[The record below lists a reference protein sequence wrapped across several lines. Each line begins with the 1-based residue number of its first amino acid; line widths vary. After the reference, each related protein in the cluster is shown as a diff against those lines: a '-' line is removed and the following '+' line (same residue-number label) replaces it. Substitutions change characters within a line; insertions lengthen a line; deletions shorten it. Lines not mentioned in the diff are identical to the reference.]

1 VPDGDQRQLQQALR
15 ELEQRQRAEAP
26 APGAPVRRE
35 TGRVRIPEGGAVPQS
50 DALLERLYAGEL
62 VAREKKPYVVDTRR
76 CHGPM
81 LVSVDANPMVLL
93 DACSQ
98 IATLTH
104 GFAHEQMVQGIHEG
118 RFDACLWHNPDV
130 RVTRSPELEEYEDGL
145 LAHAPA
151 GLKHVCFVGAGGAEA
166 NEKAL
171 RIARLH
177 CPDGDRK
184 HRVLAFRHSFHGR
197 TLVALMSTWNPA
209 KRGPFEFEGYETVF
223 SDTNLDDVKRIL
235 DERGDEIYAAII
247 EPMQA
252 EGGDVHLTM
261 ELVRGIRR
269 LTREHGIPLIADEV
283 QTGFGTGG
291 PFFWWHRLGLG
302 YDPETSPDLLT
313 CAKKAQLG
321 VVISRWPDPE
331 PDAVNVVSGLR
342 GLIQLQTA
350 GDQRRLDEL
359 LRPRLAELT
368 DRFEEIENPRVA
380 GTTFAFDLPDTAAR
394 DAFVAQRFQ
403 RGFMVYGAGT
413 RTIRFRLSA
422 GWGERHLDDLFARI
436 AIALEWLDDAEG
448 ALEWSPE
455 GGERPIERDYEI
467 REVREEDWPQ
477 IMKIEF
483 EVYEPARADTQEYLS
498 GAAATGVGLVAVD
511 RDSHELLGFCMG
523 GKLEAFD
530 YVAGVDRDENLG
542 KDNTFHS
549 ADVTVSP
556 RARGRGIGRGL
567 KRRQIEWAAEHG
579 YRFMTGRNRVGH
591 TTEMTSLNRSFGSYL
606 LYRLKGVYSD
616 GGDTDYY
623 RIALQAPAIPDVER
637 DPLDVASGM
646 QAPFGPAPAFMKD
659 REWVGPAVTRLNLSN
674 WTTMDVVH
682 YTEHLRHVLPR
693 GTKHVYFTSSRD
705 ELVDKSLRCLRISRE
720 KGQIAIGLDGG
731 YVGQTTAAAR
741 SLSDPRGFGDRFG
754 LFDWPRLPHPA
765 RAGIDATIAALDAFV
780 SEKGSEAILGLYVEL
795 VGERSGLVLAGDDA
809 ERLAE
814 ACRRHDVPL
823 VLVESTTGLYRSG
836 HGAWGVDGLPAS
848 VVPDLVLWYPG
859 GQLGHVFVGDRYWVG
874 KPLMLISTWD
884 GDEVSVA
891 RTHEHLRRAWQL
903 DLGPAIEALDEVVS
917 EAAESLAGTAGGQG
931 LYRTIEVKDA
941 ARIDALLEMA
951 SGQGLRLRRGLPN
964 VIVFA
969 PALDVA
975 PEALSGPVAEALRA
989 AIAEVMG

>member
-1 VPDGDQRQLQQALR
+1 MPDGDQRQIQERLR

-35 TGRVRIPEGGAVPQS
+35 TGRVRVPEGGAVPQS
-50 DALLERLYAGEL
+50 AALLERLYAEGL
-62 VAREKKPYVVDTRR
+62 VAREKKPYVIDTRR

-81 LVSVDANPMVLL
+81 LVSVDQNPMVLL

-130 RVTRSPELEEYEDGL
+130 RVTRSPELEEYTEGL

-151 GLKHVCFVGAGGAEA
+151 GLQHVCFVGAGGAEA

-177 CPDGDRK
+177 CKDGDRK

-197 TLVALMSTWNPA
+197 TLVALMSTWNPS
-209 KRGPFEFEGYETVF
+209 KRGPFEFDGYETVF
-223 SDTNLDDVKRIL
+223 AQTDLADVERIL

-269 LTREHGIPLIADEV
+269 LTRERGIPLIADEV

-302 YDPETSPDLLT
+302 YDPDTSPDLLT

-331 PDAVNVVSGLR
+331 PDAVNVVSALR

-359 LRPRLAELT
+359 LRPRLADLT
-368 DRFEEIENPRVA
+368 RRFPMLETPRVA
-380 GTTFAFDLPDTAAR
+380 GTTFAFDLPDTATR

-403 RGFMVYGAGT
+403 RGFMVYGAGE

-422 GWGERHLDDLFARI
+422 AWGERHLDDLFARI
-436 AIALEWLDDAEG
+436 ATALEWVDDAEG
-448 ALEWSPE
+448 ALEWAPE

-467 REVREEDWPQ
+467 REVRDEDWPK

-498 GAAATGVGLVAVD
+498 GAASSGVGLVAVD
-511 RDSHELLGFCMG
+511 RESHELLGFCMG

-542 KDNTFHS
+542 KDNSFHS

-567 KRRQIEWAAEHG
+567 KRRQIEWAAAHG

-591 TTEMTSLNRSFGSYL
+591 TMEMTALNRSFGAYM

-623 RIALQAPAIPDVER
+623 RIALQAPEVPETQR
-637 DPLDVASGM
+637 DPLDLASGM
-646 QAPFGPAPAFMKD
+646 QAPFGPAPRFMKD
-659 REWVGPAVTRLNLSN
+659 REWVGPTVTRLNLSN

-682 YTEHLRHVLPR
+682 YTEHLRQVLPR
-693 GTKHVYFTSSRD
+693 GTRHLYFTSSRD
-705 ELVDKSLRCLRISRE
+705 ELVDKSLRCLRLSRPQ
-720 KGQIAIGLDGG
+720 GQIAVGFEGG

-741 SLSDPRGFGDRFG
+741 SLSDPAGFGDRFA
-754 LFDWPRLPHPA
+754 LFEWPRLPHPS
-765 RAGIDATIAALDAFV
+765 RVGIEATLAAVDALVADRGAD
-780 SEKGSEAILGLYVEL
+780 AILGLYVEL
-795 VGERSGLVLAGDDA
+795 VGERSGLVLVGDDA
-809 ERLAE
+809 EKLAA
-814 ACRRHDVPL
+814 ACRRHDLPL
-823 VLVESTTGLYRSG
+823 VLVESATGLYRSG
-836 HGAWGVDGLPAS
+836 HGAWGVDALPAS
-848 VVPDLVLWYPG
+848 VVPDVVLWYPG
-859 GQLGHVFVGDRYWVG
+859 GQLGHVFVGDRYWIE

-891 RTHEHLRRAWQL
+891 RTHEHLRSAWRL
-903 DLGPAIEALDEVVS
+903 DLRPAIDALDALVTETGEALG
-917 EAAESLAGTAGGQG
+917 ARPGGQG
-931 LYRTIEVKDA
+931 LYRTLTLASAEQADA
-941 ARIDALLEMA
+941 VLEA
-951 SGQGLRLRRGLPN
+951 SVAQGLVLRRGLPDT
-964 VIVFA
+964 IVFA
-969 PALDVA
+969 PALDVD
-975 PEALSGPVAEALRA
+975 PDALRGVAVEALRA
-989 AIAEVMG
+989 AVAEVIG